1 MTRTALAA
9 VAIITGVGAFISAQ
23 VQQPPQGK
31 PPISRDATVAGPPQ
45 PAGTGVI
52 SGTLVATDSGRAVR
66 RAQITLTGGDTRTS
80 KSTTTD
86 DRGAFAFNAL
96 PSGDFTLTASKGG
109 YLTARFGQQKPGTD
123 QAGTPIHL

>member
-1 MTRTALAA
+1 MKRPLLLPFLVVVCTLA
-9 VAIITGVGAFISAQ
+9 SAQ
-23 VQQPPQGK
+23 TLPQGK
-31 PPISRDATVAGPPQ
+31 PQPSRDAALQGPPQ

-66 RAQITLTGGDTRTS
+66 RALVTLSGGDTRTS

-86 DRGAFAFNAL
+86 DRGGFAFNAL

-109 YLTARFGQQKPGTD
+109 YLTATFGQQKPGTG
-123 QAGTPIHL
+123 QA